1 MMIWRRL
8 LWGLSA
14 KLSKFLNRPHN
25 SSLFFSSPSITRKT
39 VSLAWTLVKHFKRD
53 LIIQALWAAF
63 ASLFV
68 FAPTL
73 LLRVILEYIERPED
87 TPKNVAWLFVTL
99 LLVTASIVA
108 IGNGQALF
116 IGRRICIRLR
126 AVVIG
131 EVYAKALRRKAA
143 AGTEKNLG
151 GKKKG
156 DKATSDDKDIS
167 QTNAGA
173 IINLMAVDS
182 FKVSEV
188 CAYLHFL
195 VRNRPFIS
203 FTVYLTTVVGC
214 SGSCPGCGSGGIAV
228 SDTRLELNCWHQ
240 RHDYSYPCQLRHIN
254 QV

>member
-1 MMIWRRL
+1 
-8 LWGLSA
+8 
-14 KLSKFLNRPHN
+14 
-25 SSLFFSSPSITRKT
+25 
-39 VSLAWTLVKHFKRD
+39 
-53 LIIQALWAAF
+53 
-63 ASLFV
+63 
-68 FAPTL
+68 
-73 LLRVILEYIERPED
+73 
-87 TPKNVAWLFVTL
+87 VAWLFVTL

-143 AGTEKNLG
+143 AGTEKDLG

-156 DKATSDDKDIS
+156 DKTSSNDKDDS
-167 QTNAGA
+167 QANTGA

-182 FKVSEV
+182 FKASEV

-195 VRNRPFIS
+195 VRYRSFIS
-203 FTVYLTTVVGC
+203 FAAYLTMVIGC
-214 SGSCPGCGSGGIAV
+214 SGSCTGRGRGDITV
-228 SDTRLELNCWHQ
+228 SDTWLELNRWHQ
-240 RHDYSYPCQLRHIN
+240 RHDSTYPSQLCHIN